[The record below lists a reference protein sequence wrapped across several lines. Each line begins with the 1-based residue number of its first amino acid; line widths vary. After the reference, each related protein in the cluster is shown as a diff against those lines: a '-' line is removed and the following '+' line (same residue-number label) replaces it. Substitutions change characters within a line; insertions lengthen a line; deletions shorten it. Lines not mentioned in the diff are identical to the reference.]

1 MSDLAKIVSLSYDS
15 ASATITSALKTYY
28 RSVRLIK
35 NSGTINPTQDSKYTN
50 ILLCGNCVDPSTRNL
65 YVFYIDM
72 FFNAAWIIEINIDSR
87 VQTVVY
93 YDKYNKI
100 DFDPLHKIYNP
111 RVVYGRIIWTDNKN
125 PIYQMD
131 VNRAKQSFKLGIG
144 YGQNEIMAEWSAI
157 TNYASGKIVSN
168 GNNFYEALSYNSG
181 IEPRLD
187 SGTTWKKLCL
197 IEDAYYSM
205 NIENFYFEAMPPKH
219 PPEVTYQSDDSRK
232 VNNLR
237 QTLFQCAYR
246 YVYMDWRRSTFS
258 PASIVPVPQ
267 AEEETATGLANEQ
280 ISLNNKLQIVFNSG
294 GEEVRAIEII
304 GRSSQD
310 PSKWFLIDT
319 IYKFAEQERGSE
331 ISKTSGAAYISLGIS
346 ILAPSV
352 IGLSIANSGS
362 PNTIGLSVLAPNT
375 INSWVAVS
383 LPIMTWLAIECI
395 LTNSWQSSFITCP
408 PVECQLNSFPSWIT
422 VEDSM
427 GNSLSVGATIL
438 TDAEIKIC
446 PTDAYTDTVNDR
458 SGFIVLKNAYNDSVS
473 IRVTQYKSSINPSPP
488 PVIFDVSR
496 IYLNPDDVSG
506 LIIYYPYGFCTAGS
520 AIVNLTLVPYDPSH
534 NYGDTL
540 TIYWKA
546 TKNGLWAGNG
556 HFTAV
561 YQTNNQIAI
570 TLTSNLDTA
579 DVIVIE
585 LCSFYI

>member
-157 TNYASGKIVSN
+157 TNYASGRIVSN

-319 IYKFAEQERGSE
+319 IYKFSVQERGNE
-331 ISKTSGAAYISLGIS
+331 ISKTTETSNIIFNISVMSPTVISTSAPEPDGTIGIS
-346 ILAPSV
+346 MAIMPPLVSNSYVAFSV
-352 IGLSIANSGS
+352 TGMDWDADQYDVSVKKSTTVTLVGIHQA
-362 PNTIGLSVLAPNT
+362 TIQT
-375 INSWVAVS
+375 I
-383 LPIMTWLAIECI
+383 
-395 LTNSWQSSFITCP
+395 
-408 PVECQLNSFPSWIT
+408 PSWI
-422 VEDSM
+422 
-427 GNSLSVGATIL
+427 
-438 TDAEIKIC
+438 
-446 PTDAYTDTVNDR
+446 
-458 SGFIVLKNAYNDSVS
+458 
-473 IRVTQYKSSINPSPP
+473 
-488 PVIFDVSR
+488 
-496 IYLNPDDVSG
+496 
-506 LIIYYPYGFCTAGS
+506 
-520 AIVNLTLVPYDPSH
+520 AIVDNNTSGRLSEGDTIIDGMLIGIYPSVM
-534 NYGDTL
+534 NAGDERTGSVILSNQYGDTASVNVIQYAAIPPPSVSL
-540 TIYWKA
+540 IVDTPNTSGLSLSGSGTAINNSTNVIMIFTPGNNNYVYGGAMDLSWRATI
-546 TKNGLWAGNG
+546 NGIASGDGSFSVFNKVSNTHTIIMSSNAVSGDIIIVYLSMAGM
-556 HFTAV
+556 
-561 YQTNNQIAI
+561 QQ
-570 TLTSNLDTA
+570 
-579 DVIVIE
+579 
-585 LCSFYI
+585 